1 MACAVCERLARFVP
15 YFTPVLLAASFVDQP
30 ITALESLT
38 VSATGPLLISSEL
51 PDCELIEP
59 LCMELLLLDGVVS
72 FWEDELELLLASDC
86 GRPASKPLLP
96 AFGLAVLLEVE
107 PLL

>member
-1 MACAVCERLARFVP
+1 
-15 YFTPVLLAASFVDQP
+15 VLLAASLVDQP

-51 PDCELIEP
+51 PDCELIELP
-59 LCMELLLLDGVVS
+59 CFELELLLEGVVP
-72 FWEDELELLLASDC
+72 FWEAVGLLASDC
-86 GRPASKPLLP
+86 GRPASNPLLP
-96 AFGLAVLLEVE
+96 AFGLAASLAAE

>member
-1 MACAVCERLARFVP
+1 VP
-15 YFTPVLLAASFVDQP
+15 YFTPVLLAGSFVDQP

-51 PDCELIEP
+51 PDWELIEL
-59 LCMELLLLDGVVS
+59 LCIELLLLEGVVP
-72 FWEDELELLLASDC
+72 FWEELVELLLASDC
-86 GRPASKPLLP
+86 GKPASNPLSP
-96 AFGLAVLLEVE
+96 AFGAVLAVE